1 MSIRNVRRRWRLTF
15 LLMLLGLTGCKG
27 LFGSP
32 GPPDDPL
39 FLSKKPLEA
48 KAKNSLPTA
57 PPYSEPLPPSN
68 PYGSQDQSEPGTRR
82 VPQPRGPVPDAVISL
97 PATAEFEEEEP
108 E

>member
-48 KAKNSLPTA
+48 RAKSSPPTA
-57 PPYSEPLPPSN
+57 PPFSEPLPPSN
-68 PYGSQDQSEPGTRR
+68 PYARDHAGPAL
-82 VPQPRGPVPDAVISL
+82 QPRGFVLGTVTNL
-97 PATAEFEEEEP
+97 PTTEFEEEEP

>member
-1 MSIRNVRRRWRLTF
+1 MLPALTV
-15 LLMLLGLTGCKG
+15 CKG
-27 LFGSP
+27 LFGSR
-32 GPPDDPL
+32 GPPDDQL

-68 PYGSQDQSEPGTRR
+68 PYARDQAGPALQLRGFVLGT
-82 VPQPRGPVPDAVISL
+82 VTNL
-97 PATAEFEEEEP
+97 PTTEFEEEEP